1 MPESPSHLP
10 NVTITGFSKLVVDV
24 AKDLEADF
32 IVKGLRVVSD
42 FESELQQA
50 QVNLAIS
57 GVHTLFLPSATSHSF
72 LASKWIREIAPLGG
86 DVSSLVPSAV
96 AKRLAERFG

>member
-1 MPESPSHLP
+1 M
-10 NVTITGFSKLVVDV
+10 
-24 AKDLEADF
+24 AKDLGADF

-57 GVHTLFLPSATSHSF
+57 GVQTLFLPSATTHSF

-86 DVSSLVPSAV
+86 
-96 AKRLAERFG
+96 